1 MRRSVAKICWIYCRA
16 SCLMIFSFGWF
27 FCSFPFFVLEPGG
40 CKTFTLQTFDT
51 GEACCMR
58 HKPSSIYLQSNCLFM
73 APIPSKP
80 RHSCTFPSCNVFLPA
95 QDSKPPPL
103 ARPTTQSLDRS
114 VARCRNCGPATACE
128 APRAR
133 FRRKDCFT
141 GFVIPPTTSYLL
153 VDV

>member
-1 MRRSVAKICWIYCRA
+1 MFDD
-16 SCLMIFSFGWF
+16 IFLWLVILL
-27 FCSFPFFVLEPGG
+27 PFFVLELAG

-95 QDSKPPPL
+95 QDSKPPSLL
-103 ARPTTQSLDRS
+103 AQQLKAWTDRLLG
-114 VARCRNCGPATACE
+114 AATADLPLPVCE

-133 FRRKDCFT
+133 FRWKDCFT
-141 GFVIPPTTSYLL
+141 AFVIPPTTSYLL

>member
-1 MRRSVAKICWIYCRA
+1 MFDD
-16 SCLMIFSFGWF
+16 IFLWLVILL
-27 FCSFPFFVLEPGG
+27 PFFVLELAG

-95 QDSKPPPL
+95 QDSKPPSLLAQQLKAWTDRLLGAAIADLPL
-103 ARPTTQSLDRS
+103 PVRLD
-114 VARCRNCGPATACE
+114 
-128 APRAR
+128 
-133 FRRKDCFT
+133 
-141 GFVIPPTTSYLL
+141 FVGKTVLMLS
-153 VDV
+153 

>member
-1 MRRSVAKICWIYCRA
+1 MNEWWGYGWQDARQGWVEWGGAWQKYCRA

-95 QDSKPPPL
+95 QDSKPPSLL
-103 ARPTTQSLDRS
+103 AQQLKAWT
-114 VARCRNCGPATACE
+114 ARLLGAATADL
-128 APRAR
+128 PLPVWL
-133 FRRKDCFT
+133 D
-141 GFVIPPTTSYLL
+141 FVGKTVLL
-153 VDV
+153 LL

>member
-1 MRRSVAKICWIYCRA
+1 MFDD
-16 SCLMIFSFGWF
+16 IFLWF
-27 FCSFPFFVLEPGG
+27 VLLLPPFFVFEPGG

-95 QDSKPPPL
+95 QDSKPPPPL
-103 ARPTTQSLDRS
+103 SARPTTQSLDRS

-128 APRAR
+128 AR
-133 FRRKDCFT
+133 FRWKDCFNAL
-141 GFVIPPTTSYLL
+141 VIPPAASYLL

>member
-1 MRRSVAKICWIYCRA
+1 MFDD
-16 SCLMIFSFGWF
+16 IFLWLVILL
-27 FCSFPFFVLEPGG
+27 PFFVLELAG

-103 ARPTTQSLDRS
+103 LAQQLKAWTARLLG
-114 VARCRNCGPATACE
+114 AATADL
-128 APRAR
+128 PLPVRAR
-133 FRRKDCFT
+133 FRWKDCFT
-141 GFVIPPTTSYLL
+141 AFVIPPTTSYLL

>member
-1 MRRSVAKICWIYCRA
+1 MFDD
-16 SCLMIFSFGWF
+16 IFLWLVILL
-27 FCSFPFFVLEPGG
+27 PFFVLELAG

-95 QDSKPPPL
+95 QDSKPPSLL
-103 ARPTTQSLDRS
+103 AQQLKAWT
-114 VARCRNCGPATACE
+114 ARLLGAATADLPLPVCE
-128 APRAR
+128 GPRAR
-133 FRRKDCFT
+133 FRWKDCFT
-141 GFVIPPTTSYLL
+141 AFVIPPTTSYLL